1 VLLCSHGVCTTVGH
15 TGYIG
20 KRHIANAIQR
30 LEEEGLLNVT
40 SRDNN
45 NRVTKI
51 KIELL
56 RVPFFLEPEYNNLRD
71 DFWEVWPDELR
82 MSCYL

>member
-1 VLLCSHGVCTTVGH
+1 MHGCWF

-30 LEEEGLLNVT
+30 LEEEELLNVT
-40 SRDNN
+40 SRDDNN
-45 NRVTKI
+45 TVKKI

-56 RVPFFLEPEYNNLRD
+56 RVPFFLEPEYNNNLRD
-71 DFWEVWPDELR
+71 DFWEVKTD
-82 MSCYL
+82 